1 MKELKL
7 LPGKMHIL
15 PKSMYSVLLQAV
27 LKSLKSAYCP
37 QFQALPK
44 VTHRYPLAISGSECT
59 FTINNVISMRTYA
72 LIKNS

>member
-1 MKELKL
+1 MKL

-15 PKSMYSVLLQAV
+15 PKTMYSALLQAV

-44 VTHRYPLAISGSECT
+44 VVFKSQGNRQVPFSHLW
-59 FTINNVISMRTYA
+59 V
-72 LIKNS
+72 